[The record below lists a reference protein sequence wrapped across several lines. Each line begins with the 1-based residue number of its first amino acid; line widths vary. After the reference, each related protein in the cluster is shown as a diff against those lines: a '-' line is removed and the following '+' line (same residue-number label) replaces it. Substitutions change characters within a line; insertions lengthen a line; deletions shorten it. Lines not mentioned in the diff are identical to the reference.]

1 MNRTII
7 ENKLRDISEHQ
18 KYLDKNV
25 EKLDFL
31 MKKDLGDREVHLAI
45 SELSCIIAYQ
55 TEVIKG
61 LVEAISISPEEQEI
75 ERKIVELRKTF
86 EQFDENEK
94 DHNETR
100 RDFLFS
106 YLYTLDRLSR
116 EDVERMEIIDHMKR
130 SNHGE

>member
-1 MNRTII
+1 MNRTLI
-7 ENKLRDISEHQ
+7 EEKLRDISEHQ
-18 KYLDKNV
+18 EYLDKNV
-25 EKLDFL
+25 EDLDYV
-31 MKKDLGDREVHLAI
+31 MKRSPGDREVHLAL
-45 SELSCIIAYQ
+45 SEISCIVAYQ
-55 TEVIKG
+55 QEIIKE
-61 LVEAISISPEEQEI
+61 LVKAISISPEEQEI

-106 YLYTLDRLSR
+106 YLYMLGRLNR

>member
-7 ENKLRDISEHQ
+7 ETKIRDISEHME
-18 KYLDKNV
+18 YLDKNV
-25 EKLDFL
+25 EDLDFV
-31 MKKDLGDREVHLAI
+31 MKRSPGDREVHLAL
-45 SELSCIIAYQ
+45 SELSCIVAYQ
-55 TEVIKG
+55 QEIIKE
-61 LVEAISISPEEQEI
+61 LVKSISISPEEQEI

-86 EQFDENEK
+86 ETFDENEK

-116 EDVERMEIIDHMKR
+116 EDVRQMQAIDNLKR
-130 SNHGE
+130 SNHGA

>member
-7 ENKLRDISEHQ
+7 ETKLRDISEHME
-18 KYLDKNV
+18 YLDKNV
-25 EKLDFL
+25 ENLDFVL
-31 MKKDLGDREVHLAI
+31 TMTKGERETHLAL
-45 SELSCIIAYQ
+45 SELSCIVAYQ
-55 TEVIKG
+55 QEIIKE
-61 LVEAISISPEEQEI
+61 LVKAISISPEEQEI

-86 EQFDENEK
+86 ETFDENEK

-116 EDVERMEIIDHMKR
+116 EDVERMQSIDKLKG